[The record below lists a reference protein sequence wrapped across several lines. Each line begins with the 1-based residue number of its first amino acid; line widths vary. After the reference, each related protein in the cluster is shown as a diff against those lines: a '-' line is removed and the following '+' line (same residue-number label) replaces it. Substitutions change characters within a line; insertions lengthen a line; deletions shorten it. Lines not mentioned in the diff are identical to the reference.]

1 MILMSFERRDVI
13 ATLLKCVF
21 IVIFEENWQ
30 VLDQD
35 LEVLVCLE
43 VLLAAAAVVAVGR
56 AVS

>member
-1 MILMSFERRDVI
+1 MSFERRDVI